1 MKNVIITGASRG
13 IGLATAKKFLSE
25 GWQVIGT
32 YNQTKIPLENSNLK
46 MIKLD
51 QGSPNS
57 ISQTIEQIK
66 TEYSQINVLVNNA
79 AILIDVEDETVTL
92 EKIRQTFEVDL
103 FGLIDFT
110 ERLLPL
116 FKKGSHIINIDSGYG
131 SFSSPIDNKT
141 STSYRM
147 AKAALNMYTRT
158 LAFRLKKQGILVS
171 SLDPGWVQTD
181 MGNVVASE
189 TEKPDRIPDQ
199 PANEIFN
206 LAVNPIESGQ
216 FWREGKIR
224 EW

>member
-25 GWQVIGT
+25 GWRVIGT
-32 YNQTKIPLENSNLK
+32 YNQTKILLENSNLET
-46 MIKLD
+46 IKLD

-57 ISQTIEQIK
+57 ISQAIEQIK
-66 TEYSQINVLVNNA
+66 TNYSQIDVLVNNA
-79 AILIDVEDETVTL
+79 AILLDAKDETVIL
-92 EKIRQTFEVDL
+92 KKVRQTFEVDL
-103 FGLIDFT
+103 FGLVDFT

-116 FKKGSHIINIDSGYG
+116 FKKGGHIINIDSGYG

-158 LAFRLKKQGILVS
+158 LALRLKKQGILVS

-181 MGNVVASE
+181 MGNAVASE
-189 TEKPDRIPDQ
+189 TEKPDRTPDQ
-199 PANEIFN
+199 PADEIFQ
-206 LAVNPIESGQ
+206 LTVNPVESGQ
-216 FWREGKIR
+216 FWREGKKR
-224 EW
+224 DW